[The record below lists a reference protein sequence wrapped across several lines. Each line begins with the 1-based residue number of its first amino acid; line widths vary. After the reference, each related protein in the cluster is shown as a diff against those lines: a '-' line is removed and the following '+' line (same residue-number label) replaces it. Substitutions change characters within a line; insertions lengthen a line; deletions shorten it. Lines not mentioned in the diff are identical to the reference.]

1 MADVIEIKVEGLK
14 EFEAELLGL
23 PPKIA
28 DQTLQA
34 ALTMAALPIVN
45 EARARV
51 PIAHEAYRLDGG
63 GLATPGW
70 LKQRIVRK
78 KVKETSDSAE
88 VVVTIRDKRQAYFW
102 KFIEF
107 GTSKM
112 AATPFMRPAFEAKQA
127 DALARFVDRIKTG
140 IQKAVTKL
148 NYQP

>member
-1 MADVIEIKVEGLK
+1 MIEVKIEGLQ
-14 EFEAELLGL
+14 EIEADLLGL

-45 EARARV
+45 EARQRV
-51 PIAHEAYRLDGG
+51 PIAHEAYPLYGG
-63 GLATPGW
+63 GVASPGW

-78 KVKETSDSAE
+78 KVKETNNSAE
-88 VVVTIRDKRQAYFW
+88 VIVTIKDKRQAYFW

-112 AATPFMRPAFEAKQA
+112 SAMPFMRPAFETRKS
-127 DALARFVDRIKTG
+127 DALDRFVERIKTG
-140 IQKAVTKL
+140 IGKAVTKI
-148 NYQP
+148 NYLP